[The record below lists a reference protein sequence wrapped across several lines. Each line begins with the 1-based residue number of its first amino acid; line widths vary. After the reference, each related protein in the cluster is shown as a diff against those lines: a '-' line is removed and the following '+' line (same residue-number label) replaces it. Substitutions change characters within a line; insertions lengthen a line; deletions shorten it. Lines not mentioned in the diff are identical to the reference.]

1 MASIFFFFQVNKD
14 KGKSWFISIV
24 EIGCKNGRPYLKF
37 LRA

>member
-1 MASIFFFFQVNKD
+1 MASIFFFFQGNKD